1 MAGQSDVQWTTLPAV
16 NPVRDIFVGET
27 PGDPGAPPQGTPQEH
42 GGPDT
47 SGAGYQYREGA
58 GPDTSGVG
66 YEGSGMASG
75 GGENGYPQ

>member
-1 MAGQSDVQWTTLPAV
+1 MAGQSDVQWQPMSQLP
-16 NPVRDIFVGET
+16 PQRDPYVGEV

-47 SGAGYQYREGA
+47 SGVGYQYREGA

-66 YEGSGMASG
+66 YNGGGMANG
-75 GGENGYPQ
+75 GGGGNPQ